1 MTLQEAIK
9 HAKEVSSKECSECKK
24 EHEQLAEWLEELK
37 NIKDILGNNYDLN
50 MLQEIL
56 NICDG
61 KTPSQIKK
69 IFKEWGHYLKFVGK
83 MNAIEETVDSIYN
96 DGKID
101 YDRLLELVEAD
112 KDGRCIVLPKERPI
126 KIGKRI

>member
-1 MTLQEAIK
+1 
-9 HAKEVSSKECSECKK
+9 
-24 EHEQLAEWLEELK
+24 
-37 NIKDILGNNYDLN
+37 
-50 MLQEIL
+50 
-56 NICDG
+56 
-61 KTPSQIKK
+61 
-69 IFKEWGHYLKFVGK
+69 
-83 MNAIEETVDSIYN
+83 MNAIEETVDSICN

>member
-1 MTLQEAIK
+1 MTLQEAIE
-9 HAKEVSSKECSECKK
+9 HAREVSENECEECKQ

-56 NICDG
+56 NVCDG
-61 KTPSQIKK
+61 KTPNQIKI
-69 IFKEWGHYLKFVGK
+69 IFEEWSHYLNFVGK
-83 MNAIEETVDSIYN
+83 TNAIEETVDSIYN
-96 DGKID
+96 NGEID

-112 KDGRCIVLPKERPI
+112 KDGRCIVLPKGRPI
-126 KIGKRI
+126 KR

>member
-1 MTLQEAIK
+1 MTLQEAIE
-9 HAKEVSSKECSECKK
+9 HAREVGENECEECKQ

-50 MLQEIL
+50 ILQEIL

-61 KTPSQIKK
+61 KTPNQIKR
-69 IFKEWGHYLKFVGK
+69 IFEEWSHYLKFVGK

-96 DGKID
+96 NGKID

-112 KDGRCIVLPKERPI
+112 RDGRCIVLPKERPI
-126 KIGKRI
+126 KR

>member
-1 MTLQEAIK
+1 
-9 HAKEVSSKECSECKK
+9 
-24 EHEQLAEWLEELK
+24 
-37 NIKDILGNNYDLN
+37 

-56 NICDG
+56 NVCDG
-61 KTPSQIKK
+61 KTPNQIKI
-69 IFKEWGHYLKFVGK
+69 IFEEWNHYLKFVGK
-83 MNAIEETVDSIYN
+83 MNAIEETVDFIYN

-126 KIGKRI
+126 KIGKRT